1 MRVRAAVL
9 AAAVLGTAG
18 LSGCRATS
26 ATVWEFGCESEVPR
40 DQAQP
45 IEVVQDPG
53 AMSYR
58 TLAHIRAGGNVH
70 AYDAMERLKKEARSV
85 GANAITNVHRVTG
98 TDEAIYE
105 ADAILWTGS
114 Q

>member
-1 MRVRAAVL
+1 MRFLATIG
-9 AAAVLGTAG
+9 AAAVAVAATTAC
-18 LSGCRATS
+18 SSTS
-26 ATVWEFGCESEVPR
+26 ATVWDFGCAAERPR

-53 AMSYR
+53 QMSYR
-58 TLAHIRAGGNVH
+58 TLGHIRAGGNVN
-70 AYDAMERLKKEARSV
+70 AYDAMERLKDEARKL
-85 GANAITNVHRVTG
+85 GAHALTNVHRVTG

-114 Q
+114 